1 MTPVTRCPKCNSD
14 DLFRHNT
21 GTKICVQCGYKI
33 KRKSTTP
40 LPRETFK
47 KSRIAKIKKVHA
59 DNPNYT
65 QKQLIALVPETRY
78 MVIEYWRNSAFNTII
93 PNQD

>member
-1 MTPVTRCPKCNSD
+1 MICLGITD
-14 DLFRHNT
+14 

-47 KSRIAKIKKVHA
+47 KARIEKIKQVHA

-65 QKQLIALVPETRY
+65 QKQLITFANETRY
-78 MVIEYWRNSAFNTII
+78 MVIKYWRDPALNTVT
-93 PNQD
+93 NGNRW

>member
-33 KRKSTTP
+33 KRKSTKP

-47 KSRIAKIKKVHA
+47 KARIEKIRKVHT
-59 DNPNYT
+59 DNPKYT
-65 QKQLIALVPETRY
+65 QKQLIAFANETRY
-78 MVIEYWRNSAFNTII
+78 MIIEYWRDPTLNTIT
-93 PNQD
+93 PN

>member
-1 MTPVTRCPKCNSD
+1 MTPTTRCPKCKSD

-21 GTKICVQCGYKI
+21 GTKTSVQCGYKI
-33 KRKSTTP
+33 KRKTTTP

-47 KSRIAKIKKVHA
+47 KARIDKIKKVHGE
-59 DNPNYT
+59 NPEYT
-65 QKQLIALVPETRY
+65 QEQLITFVPETRN
-78 MVIEYWRNSAFNTII
+78 MVIEYWRDPALNTIT